1 MTSTMSPAP
10 EVDQLLAVPF
20 AHRGLH
26 STNAPENSLA
36 AFQRA
41 IDCGIGIELDVG
53 LSADGVPVVH
63 HDATL
68 DRMCAV
74 PAAVSRMPAAALTR
88 LRLDGTE
95 HTLPSL
101 AAAMHLVGGAVPVLV
116 DLKAG
121 LGRAE
126 RRRLI
131 DSIAILLR
139 SYRGS
144 VGVVGFDPWLLQGM
158 ATQAPRVA
166 RGQSGGI
173 DASTLRSAP
182 LSRVVRHPVD
192 ELWTMRVSRPHFVS
206 FNVARM
212 PSASLVRAR
221 ERRPVVAWTVRGA
234 ADFRLA
240 QECADAVIVEDEAVE
255 LALAS
260 L

>member
-1 MTSTMSPAP
+1 MTSITSIAP
-10 EVDQLLAVPF
+10 QVDQLLAVPL

-26 STNAPENSLA
+26 GPGAPENSLA
-36 AFQRA
+36 AFGRA
-41 IDCGIGIELDVG
+41 IDCRIGIEIDVR

-63 HDATL
+63 HDQTL

-74 PAAVSRMPAAALTR
+74 PAAVSRMPAAVLTR
-88 LRLDGTE
+88 LGLAGTE
-95 HTLPSL
+95 HRLPTL

-116 DLKAG
+116 DLKGG

-131 DSIAILLR
+131 DSVAILLR
-139 SYRGS
+139 SYKGP

-158 ATQAPRVA
+158 AAEAPRVA

-173 DASTLRSAP
+173 DQLTLRALP
-182 LSRVVRHPVD
+182 WSRVVCRPVD

-212 PSASLVRAR
+212 PSALLGRVR
-221 ERRPVVAWTVRGA
+221 EQRPVVAWTVRSKA
-234 ADFRLA
+234 EFLLA

-260 L
+260 A